1 MARKVLV
8 SFKIMPESVD
18 SDFEKMKKNIE
29 EKHKGIV
36 ENFKIEDIA
45 FGIKMLRVLYLV
57 GDESGITDKLQSELE
72 KIDGI
77 ESVECDCVTLV

>member
-8 SFKIMPESVD
+8 SFKIMPKSVD
-18 SDFEKMKKNIE
+18 SDLEKMKKNIE
-29 EKHKGIV
+29 EKHKDLV

-57 GDESGITDKLQSELE
+57 GDESDITDKLQNELE
-72 KIDGI
+72 KIDEI

>member
-8 SFKIMPESVD
+8 SFKIMPKSVD
-18 SDFEKMKKNIE
+18 SDLEKMKKNIE
-29 EKHKGIV
+29 EKHQGLV

-57 GDESGITDKLQSELE
+57 GDESGITDKLQNELE
-72 KIDGI
+72 KIDEI